1 MTLPRQKQLLK
12 KGDKGNTFLSFFS
25 VLPFLIF
32 KELFIHYID
41 KELLTQLFVLLI

>member
-12 KGDKGNTFLSFFS
+12 KGNTFLSFFS